1 MPQAEAIVRE
11 AGFDDFEAVRSLR
24 LRFGLG
30 DDSPQDWRSLWLD
43 NPALARTTHLPIGW
57 VLEAERRIVGFVG
70 SIPTQVAFGEQTLL
84 AVSAHAMTIEPEY
97 RRSYRLSLNAPLF
110 SLEGVDLVLNTSANY
125 GSGRIVQAFGAVP
138 VPSPDYDRSLFWVLR
153 PGAFLRA
160 YLRRRVASRLL
171 AAALGWCGAGLLA
184 ADRVVRRR
192 RPTRPG
198 GATDLSICEIDQIGE
213 EFDGLWARK
222 TREPLRLMSVRTA
235 ETLRWHFRQ
244 SPGAHWAK
252 AVCCSRA
259 GRLAGYAIIMRQDA
273 PDVGLA
279 RIRIADLLAENDD
292 PEVIDDLLWASYQ
305 QARRDRVSV
314 LELVGFPGTIRA
326 RLARG
331 KPYSR
336 QLDAWP
342 YFYRAA
348 RTELQARL
356 GSEQAWYACPYDG
369 DDTILA
375 AVGSQAPAP

>member
-1 MPQAEAIVRE
+1 MGAQDSRTAAADERK
-11 AGFDDFEAVRSLR
+11 DR
-24 LRFGLG
+24 G
-30 DDSPQDWRSLWLD
+30 DA
-43 NPALARTTHLPIGW
+43 ALA
-57 VLEAERRIVGFVG
+57 F
-70 SIPTQVAFGEQTLL
+70 
-84 AVSAHAMTIEPEY
+84 
-97 RRSYRLSLNAPLF
+97 
-110 SLEGVDLVLNTSANY
+110 
-125 GSGRIVQAFGAVP
+125 QA
-138 VPSPDYDRSLFWVLR
+138 
-153 PGAFLRA
+153 
-160 YLRRRVASRLL
+160 
-171 AAALGWCGAGLLA
+171 
-184 ADRVVRRR
+184 
-192 RPTRPG
+192 
-198 GATDLSICEIDQIGE
+198 I
-213 EFDGLWARK
+213 AR
-222 TREPLRLMSVRTA
+222 
-235 ETLRWHFRQ
+235 
-244 SPGAHWAK
+244 AHWAK